1 MKAITYSFDDG
12 NGNKF
17 LFPGLIHRPDDENS
31 IGLSECLFRSMS
43 ISLALGL
50 EKYERIEIDLDSDDF
65 KYFEVSMGHSAFE
78 HGSEDG
84 MIYAGPLF
92 EKTLKEVNA

>member
-1 MKAITYSFDDG
+1 MKIISYSFDDG

-31 IGLSECLFRSMS
+31 IGLSECLFRAMD
-43 ISLALGL
+43 ISLALKL
-50 EKYERIEIDLDSDDF
+50 KKYEKIEIDLALEDF
-65 KYFEVSMGHSAFE
+65 KYFEISMGHSAFE

-84 MIYAGPLF
+84 LLYAGPLF